1 MKKLVFIVAILGFQ
15 TLEAQKIGDLLKKAS
30 NMAMPSSGGLST
42 DEIANGLKEALQKG
56 AQTGTAKLSSP
67 GGFLENAA
75 LKIIMPP
82 EAQKIESTLRRLGFN
97 QLMDDMI
104 VSMNRAAED
113 ACKTAVPIFTSAI
126 KEMTITDGIN
136 ILRGSDT
143 SATSY
148 LRTKTNITLTQSF
161 SPVIKSS
168 LDKVNATQYW
178 EKIITTYN
186 SVPLIGKKM
195 NPDLVAYVTDK
206 SLSGIYTEI
215 ANQEKDIR
223 ANPAARTSALLQKVF
238 TKK

>member
-1 MKKLVFIVAILGFQ
+1 MKKLVLLLAIGCAQ
-15 TLEAQKIGDLLKKAS
+15 TLQAQNIGNLLKKATS
-30 NMAMPSSGGLST
+30 IVDQSQTGLSSG
-42 DEIANGLKEALQKG
+42 DIAGGLKEALLKG
-56 AQTGTAKLSSP
+56 AQTGTTKLSSP

-82 EAQKIESTLRRLGFN
+82 EAQKIESTLRKLGFN

-113 ACKTAVPIFTSAI
+113 ACKTAIPIFTTAI

-136 ILRGSDT
+136 ILKGSDT
-143 SATSY
+143 SATAY
-148 LRTKTNITLTQSF
+148 LRTKTNTTLSQSF
-161 SPVIKSS
+161 SPIIKTS
-168 LDKVNATQYW
+168 LDKVNATKYW

-215 ANQEKDIR
+215 ATQEKDIR
-223 ANPAARTSALLQKVF
+223 ANPAARTTELMRKVF
-238 TKK
+238 EKK

>member
-1 MKKLVFIVAILGFQ
+1 MKKLVLLIAIGCAQ
-15 TLEAQKIGDLLKKAS
+15 TLQAQNIGNLFKKATS
-30 NMAMPSSGGLST
+30 LVEQSQTGLSSG
-42 DEIANGLKEALQKG
+42 DIAGGLKEALLKG
-56 AQTGTAKLSSP
+56 AQTGTTKLSSP

-82 EAQKIESTLRRLGFN
+82 EAQKIESTLRKLGFN

-113 ACKTAVPIFTSAI
+113 ACKTAIPIFTTAI
-126 KEMTITDGIN
+126 KEMNITDGIN

-143 SATSY
+143 SATAY
-148 LRTKTNITLTQSF
+148 LRTKTITALTQNF
-161 SPVIKSS
+161 SPIIKTS
-168 LDKVNATQYW
+168 LDKVNATKYW

-215 ANQEKDIR
+215 ATQEKDIR
-223 ANPAARTSALLQKVF
+223 ANPAARTTDLLRKVF
-238 TKK
+238 EKK

>member
-30 NMAMPSSGGLST
+30 NMAMPSSGVLST

-148 LRTKTNITLTQSF
+148 LRTKTNMALTQSF

>member
-1 MKKLVFIVAILGFQ
+1 MKKLVFIAAILGFQ
-15 TLEAQKIGDLLKKAS
+15 TVEAQKIGELLKKAS
-30 NMAMPSSGGLST
+30 NMALPSSSGLST
-42 DEIANGLKEALQKG
+42 DEIAGGLKEALQKG
-56 AQTGTAKLSSP
+56 AQTGTQKLSTP

-113 ACKTAVPIFTSAI
+113 ACKTAVPIFTTAI

-148 LRTKTNITLTQSF
+148 LRSKTNTALAQSF
-161 SPVIKSS
+161 SPIIKSS

-195 NPDLVAYVTDK
+195 NPDLVGYVTDK

-215 ANQEKDIR
+215 ASQEKDIR

>member
-1 MKKLVFIVAILGFQ
+1 MKKLVFIAAILGFQ
-15 TLEAQKIGDLLKKAS
+15 TVEAQKIGDLLKKAS
-30 NMAMPSSGGLST
+30 NMALPSSSGLSA
-42 DEIANGLKEALQKG
+42 DEIAGGLKEALQKG

-113 ACKTAVPIFTSAI
+113 ACKTAVPIFTTAI
-126 KEMTITDGIN
+126 REMTITDGIN

-148 LRTKTNITLTQSF
+148 LRTKTNSALAQSF
-161 SPVIKSS
+161 SPIIKTS

-186 SVPLIGKKM
+186 SMPLIGKKM
-195 NPDLVAYVTDK
+195 NPDLVGYVTDK

-215 ANQEKDIR
+215 ATQEKDIR

>member
-1 MKKLVFIVAILGFQ
+1 MKIFVFIAAIIGFQ
-15 TLEAQKIGDLLKKAS
+15 TVEAQKIGDLIRKSTTLAEQYK
-30 NMAMPSSGGLST
+30 PGLST
-42 DEIANGLKEALQKG
+42 DDIANGLKEALQKG
-56 AQTGTAKLSSP
+56 AQTGTQKLSSP

-113 ACKTAVPIFTSAI
+113 ACKTAVPIFTTAI

-136 ILRGSDT
+136 ILKGSDT
-143 SATSY
+143 SATAY
-148 LRTKTNITLTQSF
+148 LRTKTNSALTQNF
-161 SPVIKSS
+161 SPIIKTS

-178 EKIITTYN
+178 EKITTTYN
-186 SVPLIGKKM
+186 KVPLIGKKM

-215 ANQEKDIR
+215 ASQEKDIR
-223 ANPAARTSALLQKVF
+223 ANPAARTTDILRKVF
-238 TKK
+238 EKK

>member
-1 MKKLVFIVAILGFQ
+1 MKKLVFIAAILGFQ
-15 TLEAQKIGDLLKKAS
+15 TVEAQKIGDILKKAS
-30 NMAMPSSGGLST
+30 NLALPSSSGLSA
-42 DEIANGLKEALQKG
+42 DEIAGGLKEALQKG

-82 EAQKIESTLRRLGFN
+82 EAQKIESTLRKLGFN

-113 ACKTAVPIFTSAI
+113 ACKTAVPIFTTAI

-148 LRTKTNITLTQSF
+148 LRTKTNTALAQNF
-161 SPVIKSS
+161 SPIIKTS
-168 LDKVNATQYW
+168 LDKVNATKHW
-178 EKIITTYN
+178 EKIISTYN

-195 NPDLVAYVTDK
+195 NPDLVGYVTDK

-215 ANQEKDIR
+215 ASQEKDIR
-223 ANPAARTSALLQKVF
+223 ANPAARTTDLLRKVF
-238 TKK
+238 EKK

>member
-1 MKKLVFIVAILGFQ
+1 MKKLVFIAAILGFQ
-15 TLEAQKIGDLLKKAS
+15 TVEAQKIGDLLKKAS
-30 NMAMPSSGGLST
+30 NMALPSSPGLSA
-42 DEIANGLKEALQKG
+42 DEIAGGLKEALQKG

-113 ACKTAVPIFTSAI
+113 ACKKAVPIFTTAI
-126 KEMTITDGIN
+126 REMTITDGIN

-143 SATSY
+143 SATSF
-148 LRTKTNITLTQSF
+148 LRIKTNTALAQSF
-161 SPVIKSS
+161 SPIIKTS

-215 ANQEKDIR
+215 ASQEKDIR
-223 ANPAARTSALLQKVF
+223 ANPAARTSTLLQKVF

>member
-1 MKKLVFIVAILGFQ
+1 MKKLVFIAAILGFQ
-15 TLEAQKIGDLLKKAS
+15 TVEAQKIGELLKKAS
-30 NMAMPSSGGLST
+30 NMALPPSSGLST
-42 DEIANGLKEALQKG
+42 DEIAGGLKEALQKG
-56 AQTGTAKLSSP
+56 AQTGTQKLSTP

-113 ACKTAVPIFTSAI
+113 ACKTAVPIFTTAI

-148 LRTKTNITLTQSF
+148 LRSKTNTALAQSF
-161 SPVIKSS
+161 SPIIKTS

-195 NPDLVAYVTDK
+195 NPDLVGYVTDK

-215 ANQEKDIR
+215 ASQEKDIR

>member
-148 LRTKTNITLTQSF
+148 LRTKTNMALTQSF

-195 NPDLVAYVTDK
+195 NPDLVSYVTDK

-215 ANQEKDIR
+215 ASQEKDIR

-238 TKK
+238 AKK

>member
-1 MKKLVFIVAILGFQ
+1 MKKLVFIAAILGFQ
-15 TLEAQKIGDLLKKAS
+15 TVEAQKIGELLKKAS
-30 NMAMPSSGGLST
+30 NIALPSSSGLST
-42 DEIANGLKEALQKG
+42 DEIAGGLKEALQKG
-56 AQTGTAKLSSP
+56 AQTGTQKLSTP

-113 ACKTAVPIFTSAI
+113 ACKTAVPIFTTAI

-148 LRTKTNITLTQSF
+148 LRSKTNTALAQSF
-161 SPVIKSS
+161 SPIIKTS

-195 NPDLVAYVTDK
+195 NPDLVGYVTDK

-215 ANQEKDIR
+215 ASQEKDIR

>member
-1 MKKLVFIVAILGFQ
+1 MKKLVFIATILGFQ
-15 TLEAQKIGDLLKKAS
+15 TVEAQKIGDLLKKAS
-30 NMAMPSSGGLST
+30 NIALPSSSGLST
-42 DEIANGLKEALQKG
+42 DEIAGGLKEALQKG

-113 ACKTAVPIFTSAI
+113 ACKTAVPIFTTAI
-126 KEMTITDGIN
+126 REMTITDGIN

-143 SATSY
+143 SATSF
-148 LRTKTNITLTQSF
+148 LRTKTNTALAQSF
-161 SPVIKSS
+161 SPIIKTS

-195 NPDLVAYVTDK
+195 NPDLVGYVTDK

-215 ANQEKDIR
+215 ASQEKDIR

>member
-1 MKKLVFIVAILGFQ
+1 MKKLVFIAAILGFQ
-15 TLEAQKIGDLLKKAS
+15 TVEAQKIGDLLKKAS
-30 NMAMPSSGGLST
+30 NMALPSSSGLST
-42 DEIANGLKEALQKG
+42 DEIAGGLKEALQKG

-113 ACKTAVPIFTSAI
+113 ACKTAVPIFTTAI
-126 KEMTITDGIN
+126 REMTITDGIN

-148 LRTKTNITLTQSF
+148 LRTKTNTALAQSF
-161 SPVIKSS
+161 SPIIKTS
-168 LDKVNATQYW
+168 LDKVNATQFW

-195 NPDLVAYVTDK
+195 NPDLVGYVTDK

-215 ANQEKDIR
+215 ASQEKDIR

>member
-1 MKKLVFIVAILGFQ
+1 MKKLVFIATILGFQ
-15 TLEAQKIGDLLKKAS
+15 NVEAQKIGDLLKKAS
-30 NMAMPSSGGLST
+30 NVALPSSSGLSA
-42 DEIANGLKEALQKG
+42 DEIAGGLKEALQKG
-56 AQTGTAKLSSP
+56 AQTGVAKLSSP

-82 EAQKIESTLRRLGFN
+82 EAQKIESTLRKLGFN

-113 ACKTAVPIFTSAI
+113 ACKTAVPIFTTAI

-148 LRTKTNITLTQSF
+148 LRTKTNTALAKSF
-161 SPVIKSS
+161 SPIIKTS
-168 LDKVNATQYW
+168 LDKVNATLYW

-186 SVPLIGKKM
+186 KVPLIGKKM
-195 NPDLVAYVTDK
+195 NPDLVGYVTDK

-215 ANQEKDIR
+215 ASQEKDIR
-223 ANPAARTSALLQKVF
+223 ANPAARTTDLLRKVF
-238 TKK
+238 EKK

>member
-1 MKKLVFIVAILGFQ
+1 MKKLVFIAAILGFQ
-15 TLEAQKIGDLLKKAS
+15 TVEAQKIGELLKKAS
-30 NMAMPSSGGLST
+30 NMALPSSSGLST
-42 DEIANGLKEALQKG
+42 DEIAGGLKEALQKG

-113 ACKTAVPIFTSAI
+113 ACKTAVPIFTTAI

-148 LRTKTNITLTQSF
+148 LRSKTNTALAQSF
-161 SPVIKSS
+161 SPIIKTS

-195 NPDLVAYVTDK
+195 NPDLVGYVTDK

-215 ANQEKDIR
+215 ASQEKDIR

>member
-1 MKKLVFIVAILGFQ
+1 MKKYVFIVAILGFQ
-15 TLEAQKIGDLLKKAS
+15 TVEAQKIGDLIRKSTTFAEQYK
-30 NMAMPSSGGLST
+30 PGLST
-42 DEIANGLKEALQKG
+42 DDIAGGLKEALLKG
-56 AQTGTAKLSSP
+56 AQTGTQKLSSP

-113 ACKTAVPIFTSAI
+113 ACKTAIPIFTNAI

-136 ILRGSDT
+136 ILKGSDT
-143 SATSY
+143 SATAY
-148 LRTKTNITLTQSF
+148 LRTKTNTALAQSF
-161 SPVIKSS
+161 SPIIKTS
-168 LDKVNATQYW
+168 LDKVNATKHW
-178 EKIITTYN
+178 EKIISTYN

-215 ANQEKDIR
+215 ASQEKDIR
-223 ANPAARTSALLQKVF
+223 ANPAARTTDLLRKVF
-238 TKK
+238 EKK

>member
-1 MKKLVFIVAILGFQ
+1 MKKLVFIAAIIGFQ
-15 TLEAQKIGDLLKKAS
+15 TVEAQKIGDLLKKAS
-30 NMAMPSSGGLST
+30 NMAMSSASGLSA
-42 DEIANGLKEALQKG
+42 DEIAGGLKEALQKG

-82 EAQKIESTLRRLGFN
+82 EAQKIESTLRKLGFN

-113 ACKTAVPIFTSAI
+113 ACKTAVPIFTTAI

-148 LRTKTNITLTQSF
+148 LRTKTNTALAQSF
-161 SPVIKSS
+161 SPIIKIS

-186 SVPLIGKKM
+186 KIPLIGKKM

-215 ANQEKDIR
+215 ASQEKDIR
-223 ANPAARTSALLQKVF
+223 ANPAASTSAHLQKVF

>member
-1 MKKLVFIVAILGFQ
+1 MKKLVFIAAILGFQ
-15 TLEAQKIGDLLKKAS
+15 TVEAQKIGELLKKAS
-30 NMAMPSSGGLST
+30 NMALPSSSGLSA
-42 DEIANGLKEALQKG
+42 DEIAGGLKEALQKG
-56 AQTGTAKLSSP
+56 AQTGTQKLSTP

-75 LKIIMPP
+75 LKIIMPT

-113 ACKTAVPIFTSAI
+113 ACKTAVPIFTTAI

-148 LRTKTNITLTQSF
+148 LRSKTNTALAQSF
-161 SPVIKSS
+161 SPIIKTS

-195 NPDLVAYVTDK
+195 NPDLVGYVTDK

-215 ANQEKDIR
+215 ASQEKDIR

>member
-1 MKKLVFIVAILGFQ
+1 MKKLVLLLAIGCAQ
-15 TLEAQKIGDLLKKAS
+15 TLQAQNIGNLLKKATS
-30 NMAMPSSGGLST
+30 IVEQSQTGLSSG
-42 DEIANGLKEALQKG
+42 DIANGLKEALQKG

-82 EAQKIESTLRRLGFN
+82 EAQKIESTLRKLGFN

-113 ACKTAVPIFTSAI
+113 ACKTAIPIFTNAI

-136 ILRGSDT
+136 ILKGTDT
-143 SATSY
+143 SATAY
-148 LRTKTNITLTQSF
+148 LRTKTNTALAQSF
-161 SPVIKSS
+161 SPIIKTS

-186 SVPLIGKKM
+186 KVLLIGKKM

-215 ANQEKDIR
+215 ASQEKEIR
-223 ANPAARTSALLQKVF
+223 INPAARTTELLRKVF
-238 TKK
+238 EKK

>member
-1 MKKLVFIVAILGFQ
+1 MKKIVFIVAILCYQ
-15 TLEAQKIGDLLKKAS
+15 TVEAQKFGDLLKKAS
-30 NMAMPSSGGLST
+30 NMALPSTSGLST
-42 DEIANGLKEALQKG
+42 DEIAGGLKEALQKG
-56 AQTGTAKLSSP
+56 VQTGTAKLSSP

-97 QLMDDMI
+97 KLMDDMI

-113 ACKTAVPIFTSAI
+113 ACKTAVPIFTTAI

-136 ILRGSDT
+136 ILRGNDT

-148 LRTKTNITLTQSF
+148 LRKKTNIALTQSF

-186 SVPLIGKKM
+186 SVLLIGRKM
-195 NPDLVAYVTDK
+195 NPDLIAYVTDK
-206 SLSGIYTEI
+206 SLSGMYTEI
-215 ANQEKDIR
+215 ATMEKDIR
-223 ANPAARTSALLQKVF
+223 ANPAERTSALLQKVF

>member
-1 MKKLVFIVAILGFQ
+1 MKKLVFIAAILGFQ
-15 TLEAQKIGDLLKKAS
+15 TVGAQKIGDLLKKAS
-30 NMAMPSSGGLST
+30 NMAMPSTSGLSA
-42 DEIANGLKEALQKG
+42 DEIAGGLKEALQKG

-82 EAQKIESTLRRLGFN
+82 EAQKIESTLRKLGFN

-113 ACKTAVPIFTSAI
+113 ACKTAVPIFTTAI

-148 LRTKTNITLTQSF
+148 LRTKTNSALAQSF
-161 SPVIKSS
+161 SPIIKTS
-168 LDKVNATQYW
+168 LDKVNATKYW
-178 EKIITTYN
+178 ETIITTYN
-186 SVPLIGKKM
+186 KIPLIGKKM
-195 NPDLVAYVTDK
+195 NPDLVGYVTDK

-215 ANQEKDIR
+215 ATQEKDIR

>member
-1 MKKLVFIVAILGFQ
+1 MKKLVFIAAILGFQ
-15 TLEAQKIGDLLKKAS
+15 TVEAQKIGDLLKKAS
-30 NMAMPSSGGLST
+30 NMAMPSTSGLSA
-42 DEIANGLKEALQKG
+42 DEIAGGLKEALQKG

-82 EAQKIESTLRRLGFN
+82 EAQKIESTLRKLGFN

-113 ACKTAVPIFTSAI
+113 ACKTAVPIFTTAI

-148 LRTKTNITLTQSF
+148 LRTKTNSALAQSF
-161 SPVIKSS
+161 SPIIKTS

-186 SVPLIGKKM
+186 SMPLIGKKM
-195 NPDLVAYVTDK
+195 NPDLVGYVTDK

-215 ANQEKDIR
+215 ATQEKDIR

>member
-1 MKKLVFIVAILGFQ
+1 MKKLVLLLAIGCAQ
-15 TLEAQKIGDLLKKAS
+15 TLQAQNIGNLLKKATS
-30 NMAMPSSGGLST
+30 IVDQSQTGLSSG
-42 DEIANGLKEALQKG
+42 DIANGLKEALQKG

-82 EAQKIESTLRRLGFN
+82 EAQKIESTLRKLGFN

-113 ACKTAVPIFTSAI
+113 ACKTAIPIFTTAI

-136 ILRGSDT
+136 ILKGTDT
-143 SATSY
+143 SATAY
-148 LRTKTNITLTQSF
+148 LRTKTNTALAQSF
-161 SPVIKSS
+161 SPIIKTS

-186 SVPLIGKKM
+186 KVPLIGKKM

-215 ANQEKDIR
+215 ASQEKEIR
-223 ANPAARTSALLQKVF
+223 INPAARTTELLRKVF
-238 TKK
+238 EKK

>member
-1 MKKLVFIVAILGFQ
+1 MKKLVFIAAILGFQ
-15 TLEAQKIGDLLKKAS
+15 TVEAQKIGDLLKKAS
-30 NMAMPSSGGLST
+30 NMALPSSPGLSA
-42 DEIANGLKEALQKG
+42 DEIAGGLKEALQKG

-113 ACKTAVPIFTSAI
+113 ACKKAVPIFTTAI
-126 KEMTITDGIN
+126 REMTITDGIN

-143 SATSY
+143 SATSF
-148 LRTKTNITLTQSF
+148 LRIKTNTALAQSF
-161 SPVIKSS
+161 SPIIKTS

-215 ANQEKDIR
+215 ASQEKDIR

>member
-1 MKKLVFIVAILGFQ
+1 MKKYLLILAIASIQ
-15 TLEAQKIGDLLKKAS
+15 TINAQNIGNLFKKATTL
-30 NMAMPSSGGLST
+30 AEQYKPGLSA
-42 DEIANGLKEALQKG
+42 DDIAGGLKEALLKG

-67 GGFLENAA
+67 GGFLENVA

-82 EAQKIESTLRRLGFN
+82 EAQKIEATLRKLGFN
-97 QLMDDMI
+97 QLVDDMI

-113 ACKTAVPIFTSAI
+113 ACKTAIPIFTTAI

-143 SATSY
+143 SATFY
-148 LRTKTNITLTQSF
+148 LKTKTNTALTQSF
-161 SPVIKSS
+161 SPIIKTS
-168 LDKVNATQYW
+168 LDKVNATKYW

-195 NPDLVAYVTDK
+195 NPDLVAYVTEK

-215 ANQEKDIR
+215 ATQEKDIR
-223 ANPAARTSALLQKVF
+223 ANPAARTTDLLRKVF
-238 TKK
+238 EKK

>member
-1 MKKLVFIVAILGFQ
+1 MKKLVLLLAIGCAQ
-15 TLEAQKIGDLLKKAS
+15 TLQAQNIGNLLKKATS
-30 NMAMPSSGGLST
+30 IVEQSQTGLSSG
-42 DEIANGLKEALQKG
+42 DIANGLKEALQKG
-56 AQTGTAKLSSP
+56 AQTGTAKLSNP

-82 EAQKIESTLRRLGFN
+82 EAQKIESTLRKLGFN

-113 ACKTAVPIFTSAI
+113 ACKTAIPIFTNAI

-136 ILRGSDT
+136 ILKGTDT
-143 SATSY
+143 SATAY
-148 LRTKTNITLTQSF
+148 LRTKTNTALAQSF
-161 SPVIKSS
+161 SPIIKTS

-186 SVPLIGKKM
+186 KVPLIGKKM

-215 ANQEKDIR
+215 ASQEKEIR
-223 ANPAARTSALLQKVF
+223 INPAARTTELLRKVF
-238 TKK
+238 EKK

>member
-1 MKKLVFIVAILGFQ
+1 MKKLVFIAAILGFQ
-15 TLEAQKIGDLLKKAS
+15 TVEAQKIGELLKKAS
-30 NMAMPSSGGLST
+30 NMALPSSSGLSA
-42 DEIANGLKEALQKG
+42 DEIAGGLKEALQKG
-56 AQTGTAKLSSP
+56 AQTGTQKLSSP

-113 ACKTAVPIFTSAI
+113 ACKTAVPIFTTAI

-148 LRTKTNITLTQSF
+148 LRSKTNTALAQSF
-161 SPVIKSS
+161 SPIIKTS

-195 NPDLVAYVTDK
+195 NPDLVGYVTDK

-215 ANQEKDIR
+215 ASQEKDIR

>member
-1 MKKLVFIVAILGFQ
+1 MKKLVLLIAIGCAQ
-15 TLEAQKIGDLLKKAS
+15 TLQAQNIGNLFKKATTLTEQYK
-30 NMAMPSSGGLST
+30 PGLSA
-42 DEIANGLKEALQKG
+42 DDIAGGLKEALLKG

-82 EAQKIESTLRRLGFN
+82 EAQKIEATLRKLGFN
-97 QLMDDMI
+97 QLVDDMI

-113 ACKTAVPIFTSAI
+113 ACKTAIPIFTTAI

-143 SATSY
+143 SATFY
-148 LRTKTNITLTQSF
+148 LKTKTNTALSQSF
-161 SPVIKSS
+161 SPIIKTS

-186 SVPLIGKKM
+186 KIPLIGKKM

-215 ANQEKDIR
+215 ATQEKDIR
-223 ANPAARTSALLQKVF
+223 ANPAARKTDLLRKVF
-238 TKK
+238 EKK

>member
-1 MKKLVFIVAILGFQ
+1 MKKLVFIAAILGFQ
-15 TLEAQKIGDLLKKAS
+15 TVEAQKIGDLLKKAS
-30 NMAMPSSGGLST
+30 NMAMPSTSGLSA
-42 DEIANGLKEALQKG
+42 DEIAGGLKEALQKG

-82 EAQKIESTLRRLGFN
+82 EAQKIESTLRKLGFN

-113 ACKTAVPIFTSAI
+113 ACKTAVPIFTTAI

-148 LRTKTNITLTQSF
+148 LRAKTNTALTQSF

-186 SVPLIGKKM
+186 SIPLIGKKM
-195 NPDLVAYVTDK
+195 NPDLVGYVTDK

-215 ANQEKDIR
+215 ATQEKDIR